1 MLLYVKN
8 FDSLKK
14 RGGIMLKKIFKEIG
28 RFILVG
34 ISYWLY
40 FVFCL
45 WLESFTFTEKLV
57 SVIGINV
64 YLLLTLI
71 VIPILIALCFWKKSK
86 IWLIDLIGI
95 ILLWY
100 AYFYAVFSS
109 GIFFS

>member
-1 MLLYVKN
+1 MLT
-8 FDSLKK
+8 
-14 RGGIMLKKIFKEIG
+14 KILKEIG
-28 RFILVG
+28 RFVLVVFL
-34 ISYWLY
+34 YYLY
-40 FVFCL
+40 FIFSL

-57 SVIGINV
+57 SAIGINV
-64 YLLLTLI
+64 YLLITLI

-100 AYFYAVFSS
+100 AYLYVVFSS